1 MYLEVLL
8 GAPTSATRAFIRQL
22 ESETASGWCGSR
34 TALRSAD
41 RHHNE
46 TSWTMSWAS
55 AALPRMRCS
64 KAGPVSDPTSV
75 VWAFARLGRIPKILD
90 LAMEP
95 VAVSHIS
102 TWKVTRN
109 ALAFGQRSA
118 PENSIQARTV
128 ARRVIGTALGRY
140 DRRKRNRSVADH
152 TSFENKGSALSR
164 THGLSG
170 PRE

>member
-1 MYLEVLL
+1 MFECDGPEFCEIAIISFSFEL
-8 GAPTSATRAFIRQL
+8 GHTRSPAARLTNGWRNPGCGLAFRASKCDTGESPDRVHNVPPKRAEIGRIRAFIRQL

-75 VWAFARLGRIPKILD
+75 VWAFARLGRIPKI
-90 LAMEP
+90 
-95 VAVSHIS
+95 
-102 TWKVTRN
+102 
-109 ALAFGQRSA
+109 
-118 PENSIQARTV
+118 
-128 ARRVIGTALGRY
+128 
-140 DRRKRNRSVADH
+140 
-152 TSFENKGSALSR
+152 
-164 THGLSG
+164 
-170 PRE
+170 